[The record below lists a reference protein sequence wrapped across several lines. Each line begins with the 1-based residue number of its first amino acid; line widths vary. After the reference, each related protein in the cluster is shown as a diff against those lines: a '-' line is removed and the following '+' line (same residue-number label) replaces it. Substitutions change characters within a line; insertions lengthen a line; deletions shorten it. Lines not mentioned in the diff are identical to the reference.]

1 LILQTIRDMYSQNV
15 ERDMYCHFNSQISL
29 MFMSYVKKYTHGEH
43 STIGG
48 QEVGTKNTV
57 CNKFKCLQ
65 RLQCYSVAEVVK
77 TVEVKFILLIQNE
90 AYPSR

>member
-43 STIGG
+43 SEGWRINFMYECYISAYSISMTLA
-48 QEVGTKNTV
+48 
-57 CNKFKCLQ
+57 LQ
-65 RLQCYSVAEVVK
+65 Q
-77 TVEVKFILLIQNE
+77 I
-90 AYPSR
+90 